1 MTITTIFDNTTT
13 KELAAELIH
22 VYTKNTLPD
31 IDSYQKLLKQV
42 KRKLLYEANVIRPHN
57 KAGFP
62 GGIVYLKKNLPT
74 IIIPDLHAR
83 MDFFLNV
90 LFYKDST
97 GLSNL
102 QKLGL
107 NLLQIVCVGDG
118 FHAEERAQKRW
129 LLALEEFNNEYE
141 DHKNIDQEMKESFN
155 LMEMVMRTKIAFPEV
170 FHFLKG
176 NHENIANETNHGN
189 HPFRKF
195 AFESPMVTFYVKNF
209 YGEAFLQDYS
219 KFEKCLPIIAV
230 GRNFLVSHAQPLQ
243 FYDKETLIEYWSNPD
258 AIEGLTWTDNDL
270 SKQGTVQKMLKYYID
285 PMFYKNSLYFAGH
298 RAIKEK
304 YSLLEKG
311 RFVQLHNPDKFSI
324 ANIQIS
330 QKVNLD
336 NIVMELKNNIKQ
348 ILKSSHIRKLNAVKL

>member
-31 IDSYQKLLKQV
+31 IDSYQKLVKQV

-195 AFESPMVTFYVKNF
+195 AFES
-209 YGEAFLQDYS
+209 
-219 KFEKCLPIIAV
+219 
-230 GRNFLVSHAQPLQ
+230 
-243 FYDKETLIEYWSNPD
+243 
-258 AIEGLTWTDNDL
+258 
-270 SKQGTVQKMLKYYID
+270 
-285 PMFYKNSLYFAGH
+285 
-298 RAIKEK
+298 
-304 YSLLEKG
+304 
-311 RFVQLHNPDKFSI
+311 
-324 ANIQIS
+324 
-330 QKVNLD
+330 
-336 NIVMELKNNIKQ
+336 
-348 ILKSSHIRKLNAVKL
+348 